1 MDQGTIEASP
11 YHLMKSGS
19 KILSVREFSP
29 HPLNVSSFSKEKEN
43 LPWEQHAFSLSSHL
57 KLSDSVVRVETSDL
71 TAAEE
76 DIQYYFR
83 EQDPLEDTEQ
93 ELVELKQK
101 ELEREELERRAC
113 RNE

>member
-29 HPLNVSSFSKEKEN
+29 HPLNISSFSKEN

-76 DIQYYFR
+76 DKQYYFR
-83 EQDPLEDTEQ
+83 EKDPVRGYRARTGR
-93 ELVELKQK
+93 VETK
-101 ELEREELERRAC
+101 RAGEG
-113 RNE
+113 RA